1 MSAFPDIAMFGE
13 PRLQQ
18 FVHEFVH
25 FEEYG
30 PEEDED
36 LPNRE
41 PEPGRAVRSGA
52 KGVRASV

>member
-1 MSAFPDIAMFGE
+1 MSAFPDIALFGE

-36 LPNRE
+36 LPNGE
-41 PEPGRAVRSGA
+41 PARAVRPGA
-52 KGVRASV
+52 KGARTIA